1 MARTLTPQDCHVLMN
16 LLVKE
21 ATGQNSEIQEVDASN
36 FVSAGEMVLATGT
49 ENVLNSLSLVLG
61 RTFMAVRPYKAKL
74 AIINAINTDMYS
86 SRMRKISFY
95 SRDAQAS
102 GDFNTQLY
110 TNLADGFDNGENGTD
125 AISGDPVSTKSMW
138 VQNQPVPLELNFA
151 GQSVWEDSTTV
162 YEYQL
167 KTAFRSEADFAQF
180 VAGIMTEKGNDIES
194 QKEAFNRM
202 TILNHIAGVYDLD
215 TASGAANGRVINLT
229 AEFNSRFGTA
239 YTSAQLRSTYLKE
252 FLAFFVATFK
262 ETSRLM
268 TYRSAK
274 YHWSPAKTVGGNS
287 YTLLRHTPYDR
298 QRVMLYQPLFTE
310 AEAMVLPEI
319 FRPEYLDIN
328 TQYEGVD
335 YWQNFNAPAAI
346 DVIPAIPNVAGTTQT
361 VGAEVELDYVV
372 GMIYDADAIMVDYQ
386 LERSYTTPL
395 EARKAYRNIWW
406 SFSKNAISDFT
417 ENCVIF
423 IMADPAEGGDGEGGE
438 G

>member
-1 MARTLTPQDCHVLMN
+1 MARTLTPRDCHVLMN

-21 ATGQNSEIQEVDASN
+21 ATGQDAEIQVVDSST
-36 FVSAGEMVLATGT
+36 FVSAGEQVLATGT

-74 AIINAINTDMYS
+74 AIINALNTDMYS

-95 SRDAQAS
+95 SREAQAS
-102 GDFNTQLY
+102 GDFNTQLF
-110 TNLADGFDNGENGTD
+110 TNLAKDFDNGENGVD
-125 AISGDPVSTKSMW
+125 AVTGDPVSTKSMW
-138 VQNQPVPLELNFA
+138 VQNPAVPLEMNFG
-151 GQSVWEDSTTV
+151 GQSVWEDSTTI

-167 KTAFRSEADFAQF
+167 KTAFRSEDEFAQF

-215 TASGAANGRVINLT
+215 TAAGAANGRVINLT
-229 AEFNSRFGTA
+229 AAFNARFGTS
-239 YTSAQLRSTYLKE
+239 YTSAQLRSTYLKD

-262 ETSRLM
+262 EQSRLM

-274 YHWSPAKTVGGNS
+274 YHWSPAKTVGGQS
-287 YTLLRHTPYDR
+287 YVLLRHTPYDR

-335 YWQNFNAPAAI
+335 YWQNFNAGAAI
-346 DVIPAIPNVAGTTQT
+346 DVVPAIPNTAGTAQT

-372 GMIYDADAIMVDYQ
+372 GMIYDADAIMIDYQ
-386 LERSYTTPL
+386 LEAASTTPL
-395 EARKAYRNIWW
+395 EARKHYRNMWW

-423 IMADPAEGGDGEGGE
+423 IMADPATNEGD
-438 G
+438 

>member
-1 MARTLTPQDCHVLMN
+1 MARTLTPQDCHALMN

-21 ATGQNSEIQEVDASN
+21 ATGQNAEIQEVNASN
-36 FVSAGEMVLATGT
+36 FVSAGELVLATGT

-74 AIINAINTDMYS
+74 AIINALNTDMYS

-102 GDFNTQLY
+102 GDFNTQLF
-110 TNLADGFDNGENGTD
+110 TNLAAGYDNGENGTT
-125 AISGDPVSTKSMW
+125 AGGDPVSTKSMW
-138 VQNQPVPLELNFA
+138 VQNPAVPLEVNFA

-167 KTAFRSEADFAQF
+167 KTAFRSEEEFAQF
-180 VAGIMTEKGNDIES
+180 VSGIMTEKGNDIES

-215 TASGAANGRVINLT
+215 AASANGRVVNLT
-229 AEFNSRFGTA
+229 KAFNDRFGTA
-239 YTSAQLRSTYLKE
+239 YTSAQLRSTYLKD

-262 ETSRLM
+262 ETSRMM

-274 YHWSPAKTVGGNS
+274 YHWSPAKTVGGVS

-335 YWQNFNAPAAI
+335 YWQNFNAGAAI
-346 DVIPAIPNVAGTTQT
+346 DVIPAIPNTSTGVQT
-361 VGAEVELDYVV
+361 AGAEVELDYVV

-386 LERSYTTPL
+386 LERSYTSPL
-395 EARKAYRNIWW
+395 EARKAFRNIWW
-406 SFSKNAISDFT
+406 SFSKNAISDFC

-423 IMADPAEGGDGEGGE
+423 IMADPANDSGEGD
-438 G
+438 